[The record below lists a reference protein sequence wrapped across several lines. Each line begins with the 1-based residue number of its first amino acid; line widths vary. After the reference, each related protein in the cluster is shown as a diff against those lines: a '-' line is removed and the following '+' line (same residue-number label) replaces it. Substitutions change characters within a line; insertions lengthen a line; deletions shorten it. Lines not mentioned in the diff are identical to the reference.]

1 MREQLFTF
9 LNQLLTRSKSPGNS
23 NIWVKI
29 KVLKGFRGV
38 FSLSTQRIHWQK
50 CLKQRFLLIYDLSFL
65 IWKEE
70 GGEMI
75 LSNQKSIFVWHTIM
89 STYGKVHHLS
99 FSYFYIFLKVIFC
112 SFWKPQKAFFV
123 LLWNF
128 AITLGMMPT
137 ADALQ
142 VSLSTLRLSKKLFC
156 NPS

>member
-1 MREQLFTF
+1 MREKLFTF
-9 LNQLLTRSKSPGNS
+9 LNQLSTRSKSPGNS

-99 FSYFYIFLKVIFC
+99 FLQLHIFKGDFLLVLKTA
-112 SFWKPQKAFFV
+112 KRFF
-123 LLWNF
+123 LCYCE
-128 AITLGMMPT
+128 I
-137 ADALQ
+137 LQ
-142 VSLSTLRLSKKLFC
+142 SHWEWCQRLMLYRC
-156 NPS
+156 P